1 MAVATPERTP
11 PAMLLRSTT
20 AVDAPGVATSGTVI
34 AVNAQTL
41 TGTLHDNPRGFAPRT
56 PTCLLAPA
64 AATLLVFRRA
74 LLRGSRGAAGA
85 DLRRRVLG
93 HFHVLLQCRQCLP
106 RPRLQVGVLAA
117 RRLALEGRDVMLV
130 VHHHLVH
137 VGLVERRAGELG
149 EPIAGR
155 LVLGVE
161 LGRQR
166 DALLLRPLFQ
176 LVVRLAMVG
185 DHAIAELFHVVAR
198 SLFLRHGAEL
208 DLRHSADRCFLGERR
223 VWRSG
228 GSSLRALIDRAGGTA
243 RTRFGRL

>member
-64 AATLLVFRRA
+64 AATLLVLRRA

-85 DLRRRVLG
+85 DLR
-93 HFHVLLQCRQCLP
+93 
-106 RPRLQVGVLAA
+106 
-117 RRLALEGRDVMLV
+117 
-130 VHHHLVH
+130 
-137 VGLVERRAGELG
+137 
-149 EPIAGR
+149 R

-223 VWRSG
+223 VWRS
-228 GSSLRALIDRAGGTA
+228 
-243 RTRFGRL
+243 